1 MSITIL
7 DPDDFPVAVAI
18 DFGTT
23 FSGCAYACIPN
34 DKEPKLISEWPNQRM
49 SYAKAPTIS
58 LYKKVKGGY
67 EMSAWG
73 SSVKLEREVLKSECI
88 QLYKFKP
95 HLDESTEL
103 PPWNR
108 PIPVPDAIAD
118 YLKAFH
124 EYTAGQIEQQLGG
137 RWTRENF
144 RYYLT
149 VPAMWSDKA
158 KHIMRWAAI
167 RANLIREDDH
177 PDRLVLVSEPEAAAV
192 HCERTCKEYNLKHGD
207 KFLICDAGG
216 GTVDL
221 IVYKV
226 TDSPNGQTLSEV
238 TKGHGA
244 TCGSM
249 LIDLNFGNFLIERLQ
264 KQGVKL
270 RDHVIPSL
278 VETFAYSL
286 KPNFDGTND
295 IYLPLPWDPF
305 CAPIKDP
312 SALDIEDGVMC
323 LKAVDMRKKVFDP
336 VVDNVLELIQG
347 QLFKATTLSAIFMVG
362 GFGSSTYLLE
372 RVKKAFGREVK
383 IISAPYRPE
392 IAVVSGAVYTAMN
405 PKKVTARAIR
415 RCYGIRV
422 HDDFVAGIDP
432 PHLMRNVL
440 GKIVCKNRFSTF
452 VEKGQLINV
461 DECVTRWYSLTYRGD
476 FDPSDSYVIAI
487 YAIDGDPPRH
497 VTGHTE
503 LACISIPSPFKPTDS
518 PGRKAHTTVKF
529 YFGLSEI
536 KVEAIVQG
544 KPYATRLEFDSE
556 NRTSNRKQILFHQK
570 REN

>member
-1 MSITIL
+1 MSIL
-7 DPDDFPVAVAI
+7 DTDDFPVAVAI

-23 FSGCAYACIPN
+23 FSGCAYVCIPH

-58 LYKKVKGGY
+58 LYKKTKEGY

-73 SSVKLEREVLKSECI
+73 SSVKYERELLRSECMH
-88 QLYKFKP
+88 LYKFKP
-95 HLDESTEL
+95 HLDENTEL

-108 PIPVPDAIAD
+108 PIPVHDAIAD
-118 YLKAFH
+118 YLKGFH
-124 EYTAGQIEQQLGG
+124 EYTARQIEQQLGG

-167 RANLIREDDH
+167 RANLINEDDH
-177 PDRLVLVSEPEAAAV
+177 PDRLVLVSEPEAAAL

-207 KFLICDAGG
+207 RFLICDAGG

-221 IVYKV
+221 IVYNV

-249 LIDLNFGNFLIERLQ
+249 LIDLNFGNLLIDKLG

-295 IYLPLPWDPF
+295 IHLPLPYDPF
-305 CAPIKDP
+305 CTPIKDFD
-312 SALDIEDGVMC
+312 ALDIDDGVMC
-323 LKAVDMRKKVFDP
+323 FNAADMRKIVFDP
-336 VVDNVLELIQG
+336 VVEKVLQLIQD
-347 QLFKATTLSAIFMVG
+347 QIFKAKTVSAIFLVG

-372 RVKKAFGREVK
+372 RVKQAFGKEVK
-383 IISAPYRPE
+383 IISTPYRPE
-392 IAVVSGAVYTAMN
+392 IAVVFGAAYTAMS

-415 RCYGIRV
+415 RCYGV
-422 HDDFVAGIDP
+422 GVYTDFVTGIDP
-432 PHLMRNVL
+432 PHLKGSKL
-440 GKIVCKNRFSTF
+440 GRSVCYDRFSTF
-452 VEKGQLINV
+452 VKQGQLVNV
-461 DECVTRWYSLTYRGD
+461 DECIARRHFFENEGD
-476 FDPSDSYVIAI
+476 LNPDDGYEIAV
-487 YAIDGDPPRH
+487 YAVDGDPPRH
-497 VTGHTE
+497 VTG
-503 LACISIPSPFKPTDS
+503 LAKLAYISIPNPFKPTD
-518 PGRKAHTTVKF
+518 PLGLEVEFTVRF

-536 KVEAIVQG
+536 KVEAVVQG
-544 KPYATRLEFDSE
+544 KLYVTRLEFDGDS
-556 NRTSNRKQILFHQK
+556 RTKDRKQILFHQK